1 MNVGK
6 AIFDILSNDTP
17 IGAIIG
23 DRIYPSR
30 IPLEGS
36 FPAVSYHIISTQPNG
51 TKNGISTYD
60 YVNVQISAYANT
72 YSTVQDLSDL
82 IRRALDY
89 NSGTY
94 SSVVVDKAFF
104 TGAVDL
110 YDDSYGED
118 GIYHVAMDFRFNLNV

>member
-1 MNVGK
+1 MSVGK
-6 AIFDILSNDTP
+6 AIFDILSNDAG
-17 IGAIIG
+17 IHAIVK

-30 IPLEGS
+30 VPYVSG
-36 FPAVSYHIISTQPNG
+36 FPAITYHIISTQPNG
-51 TKNGISTYD
+51 TKNGVSTYD

-72 YSTVQDLSDL
+72 YSTVQDLADV

-89 NSGTY
+89 NFGTY